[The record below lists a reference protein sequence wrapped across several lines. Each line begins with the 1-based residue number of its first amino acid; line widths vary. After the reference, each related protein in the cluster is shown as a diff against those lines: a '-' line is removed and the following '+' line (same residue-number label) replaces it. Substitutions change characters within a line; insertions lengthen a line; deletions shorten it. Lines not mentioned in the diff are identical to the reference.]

1 MTTPIIIGLTGFRQ
15 VGKSSVA
22 DHLVENHGFQRLHP
36 FEGGKVACRAY
47 FSHIGATEDE
57 ARRMTDGDL
66 KDKPSSYL
74 PDEQTPRYF
83 MERFG
88 YFMGVELGPEWTLGR
103 ELDRVKNSGQG
114 GRYVVE
120 SIVYEVDALRN
131 AGGAVVRINR
141 EGVGISGLKTDA
153 AVREI
158 VPDADF
164 DNSGQCKTD
173 MAERFD
179 EMLRSIGI
187 DLRVEEPDFEMA
199 LG

>member
-1 MTTPIIIGLTGFRQ
+1 
-15 VGKSSVA
+15 
-22 DHLVENHGFQRLHP
+22 
-36 FEGGKVACRAY
+36 
-47 FSHIGATEDE
+47 
-57 ARRMTDGDL
+57 MTDGDL
-66 KDKPSSYL
+66 KDLPSPYL
-74 PDEQTPRYF
+74 PEEQTPRYF

-88 YFMGVELGPEWTLGR
+88 HFMGVGLGPDWTLGR
-103 ELDRVKNSGQG
+103 ELERLKNLGAT

-120 SIVYEVDALRN
+120 SIVYEVDALRS

-153 AVREI
+153 AVRDI

-164 DNSGQCKTD
+164 DNSGSCKSD

-187 DLRVEEPDFEMA
+187 DLRAEEPDLEMA